1 MKNVNM
7 IIIVEKYKLVFFL
20 TFIVMSFGMMFQGV
34 DLFDSIIVGVI
45 FSIFVVIVKY
55 YGDKLLIK
63 IRKNKKL

>member
-1 MKNVNM
+1 M